1 MFTPVVS
8 KRKSGFYTRVPAVE
22 CSLPSHHV
30 LQDSRDTLK
39 ASGPII
45 AVVEKV
51 EHREKIA
58 IIGSGPSGLTT
69 AYRLLQKGYTDIT
82 IYDNKKEGGGK
93 VLSYSLPSG
102 GVAEM
107 GQLVFLMN
115 GTDDGGKP
123 SEADMLIKE
132 LKLKYNLVNW
142 DLLAYRGKENEH
154 ISNKVPCDL
163 FFC

>member
-39 ASGPII
+39 ASGPIIAVVEKSGPII

-93 VLSYSLPSG
+93 VFSYSLSSG

-107 GQLVFLMN
+107 GQLVFPGIFFSSPYEKSQRGSLPQLMYL
-115 GTDDGGKP
+115 TE
-123 SEADMLIKE
+123 S
-132 LKLKYNLVNW
+132 Y
-142 DLLAYRGKENEH
+142 
-154 ISNKVPCDL
+154 
-163 FFC
+163 